1 MAALYAG
8 GPGFVVLRELEQI
21 RADLEAGRM
30 ARDEFLRLAAMQ
42 SEYLVPGAF
51 LLARLGSAPENLET
65 LTAFARQ
72 SDAEKAGVP
81 VGQGDDAFL
90 AMRTGELLE
99 ALAALNLGF
108 QIELE
113 ERPAFVFEPTEIA
126 QMQAVLQAL
135 PVERDLSL
143 LTENPDDPAAF
154 ERLRDFDSY
163 QTVLLRE
170 SGNMQIALAPG
181 FEQAEFAALFTAP
194 DCAERYLGWLRSDLG
209 DKLAELEP
217 IVVRESGAA
226 LFARLRGLGLDGL
239 CFNAFGPPQP
249 IAFRAGILNWLGVE

>member
-1 MAALYAG
+1 MLSQ
-8 GPGFVVLRELEQI
+8 LERI
-21 RADLEAGRM
+21 RDDLEGGRI

-42 SEYLVPGAF
+42 PEYLVPGAF
-51 LLARLGSAPENLET
+51 LLARLGNTPENLER
-65 LTAFARQ
+65 LTVFARE
-72 SDAEKAGVP
+72 SDAVRAGVP

-90 AMRTGELLE
+90 AMRTAELFEECLR
-99 ALAALNLGF
+99 LNLGF

-113 ERPAFVFEPTEIA
+113 ERPAFVFAVSEIA
-126 QMQAVLQAL
+126 LMQAVLRAL
-135 PVERDLSL
+135 PIERDLAS

-170 SGNMQIALAPG
+170 SENMQIALAPG
-181 FEQAEFAALFTAP
+181 FEEAEFAALFTAP

-239 CFNAFGPPQP
+239 CFNAFGPPPP
-249 IAFRAGILNWLGVE
+249 IAFRAGILGWLGVE